1 MQLFITINNFVHDF
15 AAAMWLAS
23 IIAVTFLQRQN
34 EGKVREVSFILLGLV
49 KTYVKI
55 LVASI
60 VLIILTGVART
71 SMYNYLAKQTAVHT
85 YAVAAKHVLLVGLA
99 VVSVVYVLKVVKK
112 WTITEK

>member
-23 IIAVTFLQRQN
+23 IVVVVLLRRQN
-34 EGKVREVSFILLGLV
+34 EGKVRDVSFILLALV

-60 VLIILTGVART
+60 VLIMLTGVVRT
-71 SMYNYLAKQTAVHT
+71 STYNYSAKQSAVHT
-85 YAVAAKHVLLVGLA
+85 YAVALKHVLLISLA

-112 WTITEK
+112 WTATEK